1 VPAGAEEA
9 VFPQMAPGLNRAET
23 GAESAESRYTVAM
36 SPLRIAGFVMIAA
49 AALFGFANIW
59 YAMTGTG
66 SGLSL
71 YDVWYKF
78 LPGSLNFIQR
88 YVWTGLWNAVLIIL
102 VQPAWMVV
110 GIIGLL
116 CVGLGR
122 KKVEE

>member
-1 VPAGAEEA
+1 MD
-9 VFPQMAPGLNRAET
+9 FRQMAPGLTIAET
-23 GAESAESRYTVAM
+23 DAESAESRYTDAM
-36 SPLRIAGFVMIAA
+36 SPLRIAGFVLIAA

-78 LPGSLNFIQR
+78 LPGSLNFVQR
-88 YVWTGLWNAVLIIL
+88 YIWTGLWNAVLIIL

-110 GIIGLL
+110 GVIGLL
-116 CVGLGR
+116 CIGLGR
-122 KKVEE
+122 KRVEE